1 MDTERQHKRETV
13 RVSSPRGFLHL
24 GGWLATRIGIPDA
37 GQQNV
42 DEEGD
47 DGVVRQ
53 QGWEGQDKRRDGG
66 EETRG

>member
-1 MDTERQHKRETV
+1 MTTHKD
-13 RVSSPRGFLHL
+13 
-24 GGWLATRIGIPDA
+24 IGIPDA